1 MAHKTISRARNLWQ
15 QPDNIQ

>member
-1 MAHKTISRARNLWQ
+1 MAHKTISRAGNLWQ